1 MARHM
6 IPDPSRAP
14 GSFPASQV
22 SAPDRS
28 WDLLLI
34 CVAGYIATAVGRIHE
49 LFPALMVLRPTFV
62 AAALATGVYIV
73 HQAGPRRIERLRAP
87 TTTYVMALLLWVA
100 LSVPGALYPG
110 MAFNLLTE
118 IFIKT
123 VVLYLLIV
131 GSVRGFRDV
140 ERLAFT
146 YFAVAALYAATVLMR
161 FDVGGGSDWRLGSL
175 YYYDTNDFATYAVT
189 ALPLGLYFMFGRHP
203 LPQRLLSAVGIAL
216 LAVGFVRSGSRGGF
230 LAIIAV
236 ALFILFGFETIRA
249 RWRVLGMGLVAAIF
263 VATASDRYWSQM
275 RTIVVGDRDYNRT
288 SETGRWQ
295 IWRRGIG
302 YMLQHPVLGVG
313 AYNFPV
319 AEGTI
324 SPLAKRQAYGIGV
337 RWSAAHNS
345 FIQIGAELGLPGLFF
360 LVAVIATA
368 FVALRSVV
376 RGQGREPVKSRG
388 PPQLAQALTG
398 SLIGFGVGAFF
409 LSLAYHE
416 MAYAVLALAVA
427 LRKVTLAP
435 GPTRL
440 STVARRPAW

>member
-1 MARHM
+1 MRGGAALATASPQMARHM
-6 IPDPSRAP
+6 IPRTSRAP

-34 CVAGYIATAVGRIHE
+34 CVAGYIATAVGPIHE

-131 GSVRGFRDV
+131 GSVREFRDV

-161 FDVGGGSDWRLGSL
+161 FDVGGGSDGRLGSL
-175 YYYDTNDFATYAVT
+175 DYYDTNDFATYAVT

-203 LPQRLLSAVGIAL
+203 LPQRLLSAVGIAF
-216 LAVGFVRSGSRGGF
+216 LAGGF
-230 LAIIAV
+230 GQAPP
-236 ALFILFGFETIRA
+236 
-249 RWRVLGMGLVAAIF
+249 AA
-263 VATASDRYWSQM
+263 
-275 RTIVVGDRDYNRT
+275 
-288 SETGRWQ
+288 
-295 IWRRGIG
+295 
-302 YMLQHPVLGVG
+302 
-313 AYNFPV
+313 
-319 AEGTI
+319 
-324 SPLAKRQAYGIGV
+324 
-337 RWSAAHNS
+337 
-345 FIQIGAELGLPGLFF
+345 GLP
-360 LVAVIATA
+360 AVTGAPHFIPFRFYAIPAT
-368 FVALRSVV
+368 R
-376 RGQGREPVKSRG
+376 P
-388 PPQLAQALTG
+388 
-398 SLIGFGVGAFF
+398 
-409 LSLAYHE
+409 
-416 MAYAVLALAVA
+416 
-427 LRKVTLAP
+427 
-435 GPTRL
+435 
-440 STVARRPAW
+440 RR